1 MVLCSAQNE
10 GGKCPSRDSGDKRPD
25 YQQPLPLCGQKMIE
39 TKKPRGR
46 PKGATN
52 KQFSLTSYADKPEL
66 ITLPK
71 TETAQL
77 KELKNLLINSAGSRV
92 VHKAVEIAMNDEH
105 PAQLAA
111 IKLCMDRMLPVS
123 MFEKEG
129 KQRSA
134 VTINITGIGEISHA
148 PEIIDNSGAEDVESH

>member
-1 MVLCSAQNE
+1 
-10 GGKCPSRDSGDKRPD
+10 
-25 YQQPLPLCGQKMIE
+25 MIE
-39 TKKPRGR
+39 NKKPRGR
-46 PKGATN
+46 PKGSSN
-52 KQFSLTSYADKPEL
+52 KKFSLTSFADKPEL

-129 KQRSA
+129 KQRNA
-134 VTINITGIGEISHA
+134 VNITITGIGGVEIGQSDTI
-148 PEIIDNSGAEDVESH
+148 EAEDIEVKDE

>member
-1 MVLCSAQNE
+1 MKATSLLWTKV
-10 GGKCPSRDSGDKRPD
+10 
-25 YQQPLPLCGQKMIE
+25 MIE
-39 TKKPRGR
+39 TKNPRGR
-46 PKGATN
+46 PKGSTN

-77 KELKNLLINSAGSRV
+77 KELKNLLINSAGTRV

-129 KQRSA
+129 KHRSA
-134 VTINITGIGEISHA
+134 VNITISGIGGVEIGQA
-148 PEIIDNSGAEDVESH
+148 NTIDA

>member
-1 MVLCSAQNE
+1 MNQTKPR
-10 GGKCPSRDSGDKRPD
+10 GRP
-25 YQQPLPLCGQKMIE
+25 PLDVNNLA
-39 TKKPRGR
+39 KPRGR
-46 PKGATN
+46 PKGSTN

-134 VTINITGIGEISHA
+134 VNITISGIGGVEIGKA
-148 PEIIDNSGAEDVESH
+148 NIVEAEDVEDKNE

>member
-1 MVLCSAQNE
+1 
-10 GGKCPSRDSGDKRPD
+10 
-25 YQQPLPLCGQKMIE
+25 MID
-39 TKKPRGR
+39 KKPRGR
-46 PKGATN
+46 PKGASN
-52 KQFSLTSYADKPEL
+52 KKFSLTSFADKPEL

-77 KELKNLLINSAGSRV
+77 KELKNLLINSAGTRV
-92 VHKAVEIAMNDEH
+92 VHKAVEIALNDEH

-134 VTINITGIGEISHA
+134 VTINITGIGEVSHA
-148 PEIIDNSGAEDVESH
+148 PTIDAEDLEIKNG